1 MEVDKYNF
9 KKDSEK
15 ALNNQSLQKALIF
28 TTDLFRERRTSAIE
42 NVDDWED
49 LRSRAREIKKETI
62 SNLDKYLEMLE
73 ENVVKTGGKVHWANN
88 ANEASKIILDIASRG
103 KVQAVVKSKSMTTE
117 EIELNHVFEHAGI
130 EAIETDLGEYIIQL
144 AGETPSHIIVP
155 AIHKTK
161 DEISKLFSEKL
172 DIPYYSEPEQ
182 ITKVA
187 REKLRKKFLSADM
200 GISGVNFAVAE
211 TGTIVIVE
219 NEGNARMTTTLPRI
233 HVALMGI
240 EKVIPRFEDLG
251 LFLSILARSATG
263 QKMSSY
269 VSFITG
275 PKRKDDKDGPEEF
288 HLVLLDNGR
297 SGILGSQETRES
309 LYCIRCGAC
318 LNICPVY
325 RKVGGHSYGWVYSG
339 PIGAIINPQLLGI
352 DKAPDLPFASS
363 LCGACKDVCPVKIN
377 FPHVLLE
384 LRKRVIDDNI
394 NSKKRVGGN
403 FIQRL
408 GVKLWRFSMQSQ
420 MIYSLIL
427 SIAYYA
433 QLLFVSDNKNKI
445 RFLPYP
451 FSLWT
456 RHKDFPAFAKTPF
469 RKRWKHIKYE

>member
-1 MEVDKYNF
+1 MEVDKYDF

-15 ALNNQSLQKALIF
+15 ALNDDHLQKALIL
-28 TTDLFRERRTSAIE
+28 TTDLFRERRKSAIE
-42 NVDDWED
+42 NVDNWEH
-49 LRSRAREIKKETI
+49 LRSRAREVKKETI
-62 SNLDKYLEMLE
+62 SKLDGYLESLE
-73 ENVVKTGGKVHWANN
+73 ENVVKAGGKVHWASD
-88 ANEASKIILDIASRG
+88 ADEAARIILDIALKA
-103 KVQAVVKSKSMTTE
+103 KVKTVVKSKSMATE
-117 EIELNHVFEHAGI
+117 EIELNHVLKNSGI

-144 AGETPSHIIVP
+144 ADETPSHILVP

-161 DEISKLFSEKL
+161 DDISKLFSEKL
-172 DIPYYSEPEQ
+172 DVPYYSQPEQ
-182 ITKVA
+182 ITRVA
-187 REKLRKKFLSADM
+187 REKLREKFLGADM
-200 GISGVNFAVAE
+200 GVSGVNFAVAE

-219 NEGNARMTTTLPRI
+219 NEGNARMTTTLPGI

-297 SGILGSQETRES
+297 SSILASEETRES

-363 LCGACKDVCPVKIN
+363 LCGACKDVCPVKID

-384 LRKRVIDDNI
+384 LRRRVVDN
-394 NSKKRVGGN
+394 NNRKKRVGGN
-403 FIQRL
+403 LIQRL
-408 GVKLWRFSMQSQ
+408 GIKFWRFSMQSQ
-420 MIYSLIL
+420 MIYSIML

-433 QLLFVSDNKNKI
+433 QLLFVSGNQNRI

-456 RHKDFPAFAKTPF
+456 RHKDFPVFAKTPF
-469 RKRWKHIKYE
+469 RKWWKHIKHE